1 LEGPLE
7 LTLWENVERD
17 LSTDRVSEVEAGKFF
32 LQGFDESGSA
42 FGLLVPGL
50 EFVSFLVTVRG
61 RLLLFSGLSKVRE
74 AATLT
79 RRFVQ
84 QGRR

>member
-17 LSTDRVSEVEAGKFF
+17 LSTDRVGEVEAGKFF

-50 EFVSFLVTVRG
+50 EFVSFLVTVKKWVIVIF
-61 RLLLFSGLSKVRE
+61 LFVKGTG